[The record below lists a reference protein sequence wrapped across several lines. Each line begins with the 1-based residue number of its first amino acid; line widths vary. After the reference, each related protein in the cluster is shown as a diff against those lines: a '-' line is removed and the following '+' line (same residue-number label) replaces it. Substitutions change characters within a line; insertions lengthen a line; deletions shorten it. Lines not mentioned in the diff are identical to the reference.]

1 VRAAYVADSSIF
13 ASIIVKDEFHG
24 RALDFVRRHQG
35 RIATLDLAL
44 VEVANTLWKH
54 VHLLKRIP
62 EDAYAVLRGAVKPLV
77 YSAARVLRADELLE
91 DALDNAV
98 KLGITVYDSLYVTL
112 ALREGCELATFDD
125 KLRKQLLARG
135 LDIAVAPQ

>member
-1 VRAAYVADSSIF
+1 MRAAYVADSSIF

-35 RIATLDLAL
+35 RIATLDRAL

-54 VHLLKRIP
+54 VHLLGRIP
-62 EDAYAVLRGAVKPLV
+62 ESAYAVLRGAVKPLV

-112 ALREGCELATFDD
+112 ALHEGCELATFDD

>member
-1 VRAAYVADSSIF
+1 VRTAYVADSSIF

-24 RALDFVRRHQG
+24 RALDFVRRYQG

-54 VHLLKRIP
+54 VHLLRRIP
-62 EDAYAVLRGAVKPLV
+62 ESAYAVLRGAVKPLV

>member
-1 VRAAYVADSSIF
+1 M
-13 ASIIVKDEFHG
+13 
-24 RALDFVRRHQG
+24 RRYQG

-54 VHLLKRIP
+54 VHLLRRMP
-62 EDAYAVLRGAVKPLV
+62 ESAYAVLRGAVKPLV
-77 YSAARVLRADELLE
+77 RSAARVLRADELLE

-98 KLGITVYDSLYVTL
+98 KLGIAVYDSLYVTL

-125 KLRKQLLARG
+125 RLRKQLLARG